1 MFCHCSGK
9 WVVYLSCPTLLNSSC
24 FSTLRCPQFS
34 PFFFTYQ
41 VLSIQSYWVL
51 LSPCL
56 DPQDM
61 GSLKV
66 PVTVIVDCTTL
77 FQPTLQWVPNIH
89 TPNEEVCFCRD
100 AWIEGLW
107 SSLGQYGN
115 AGCVRKS
122 TAVERTGTTGKGR
135 QQMIFACL
143 WGFAWCFGLALTP
156 LALSS
161 SIAHGTYFLLE
172 GTKVTLTKY
181 FLTDSCTCLFP
192 GLPREESSGVS
203 CAMWGDWT

>member
-1 MFCHCSGK
+1 
-9 WVVYLSCPTLLNSSC
+9 
-24 FSTLRCPQFS
+24 
-34 PFFFTYQ
+34 
-41 VLSIQSYWVL
+41 
-51 LSPCL
+51 
-56 DPQDM
+56 M

-66 PVTVIVDCTTL
+66 PATAIVDCTTL

-115 AGCVRKS
+115 AGCIRKS
-122 TAVERTGTTGKGR
+122 TTIERTGTTGKGKK
-135 QQMIFACL
+135 QMIFAYL

-161 SIAHGTYFLLE
+161 SVAHGTYFLFE
-172 GTKVTLTKY
+172 GTKVTPTKY
-181 FLTDSCTCLFP
+181 FLTDSLIKSLERDFFSVWLCGGWGEINPFP
-192 GLPREESSGVS
+192 DSFVARACSLGSPGRRVQGFPVLCEGTGLRSQETVTR
-203 CAMWGDWT
+203 WQ

>member
-1 MFCHCSGK
+1 
-9 WVVYLSCPTLLNSSC
+9 
-24 FSTLRCPQFS
+24 
-34 PFFFTYQ
+34 
-41 VLSIQSYWVL
+41 
-51 LSPCL
+51 
-56 DPQDM
+56 M

-66 PVTVIVDCTTL
+66 PATAIVDCTTL

-115 AGCVRKS
+115 AGCIRKS
-122 TAVERTGTTGKGR
+122 TTIERTGTTGKGKK
-135 QQMIFACL
+135 QMIFAYL

-161 SIAHGTYFLLE
+161 SVAHGTYFLFE
-172 GTKVTLTKY
+172 GTKVTPTKY
-181 FLTDSCTCLFP
+181 FLIDSLIKSLERDFFFCLTMWRVGGNKPLSRQFCCTCLFP

-203 CAMWGDWT
+203 CAMWGDRT